1 MSTATQPRSS
11 ITPEVKRG
19 VTRWAIRETMGV
31 IMSAV
36 ILFLAAGRWDW
47 LWGWIAVVILAGWV
61 GATALAV
68 IPKSP
73 QLLAERV
80 GPRKGA
86 KAWDTA
92 IMSIVGLIILAV
104 YVVGGLDVR
113 NGWTIDFSPVAQAVG
128 AIVAALGYAVVVW
141 ATASNAYFSLI
152 VRIQQERGHAVATGG
167 PYRFVRH
174 PGYVGSIL
182 AYVGT
187 PVLLGSGWAILL
199 GAVSAL
205 LMIARTALEDK
216 TLQAELP
223 GYAEYAQDTRYR
235 LLPGVW

>member
-1 MSTATQPRSS
+1 MSGAKPVQSGMS
-11 ITPEVKRG
+11 PEVKRG

-36 ILFLAAGRWDW
+36 ILFLCAGRGDW
-47 LWGWIAVVILAGWV
+47 LWGWVAVIMRAGLV
-61 GATALAV
+61 RATALTV

-86 KAWDTA
+86 KTWDTA

-104 YVVGGLDVR
+104 YVVAGLDVR
-113 NGWTIDFSPVAQAVG
+113 NGWTTGFPVVAQSGGAV
-128 AIVAALGYAVVVW
+128 VTALGYVLVVW

-152 VRIQQERGHAVATGG
+152 VRIQAERGHTVVTGG

-187 PVLLGSGWAILL
+187 PVMLGSGWAILL
-199 GAVSAL
+199 GAASAL
-205 LMIARTALEDK
+205 LMIVRTALEDK
-216 TLQAELP
+216 TLQDELP
-223 GYAEYAQDTRYR
+223 GYAEYTQRTRYP
-235 LLPGVW
+235 LLPKGW

>member
-1 MSTATQPRSS
+1 
-11 ITPEVKRG
+11 
-19 VTRWAIRETMGV
+19 MGV

-36 ILFLAAGRWDW
+36 ILFVSAGRWDW
-47 LWGWIAVVILAGWV
+47 VWGWMAVIILAGWV

-92 IMSIVGLIILAV
+92 IMSVVGLIILAV
-104 YVVGGLDVR
+104 YVVAGLDVR
-113 NGWTIDFSPVAQAVG
+113 NGWTTGFSIVAQAVG
-128 AIVAALGYAVVVW
+128 AIATALGYALVVW

-152 VRIQQERGHAVATGG
+152 VRIQQERGHTVVTTG

-187 PVLLGSGWAILL
+187 PLMLGSAWAILL
-199 GAVSAL
+199 GAASAL
-205 LMIARTALEDK
+205 LMIARTTLEDR

-223 GYAEYAQDTRYR
+223 GYVEYTQRTRYR

>member
-1 MSTATQPRSS
+1 MSNATHIQSS
-11 ITPEVKRG
+11 MSPVVRRG
-19 VTRWAIRETMGV
+19 VTRWVLRETMGV

-36 ILFLAAGRWDW
+36 ILFVPAGRWDW
-47 LWGWIAVVILAGWV
+47 VWGWIAVMILAGWV

-68 IPKSP
+68 IPRSP

-104 YVVGGLDVR
+104 YVVAGLDVR
-113 NGWTIDFSPVAQAVG
+113 NGWTTGFSTIAQIVG
-128 AIVAALGYAVVVW
+128 AIVTALGYTLTVW
-141 ATASNAYFSLI
+141 ATASNPYFSLI
-152 VRIQQERGHAVATGG
+152 LRIQKERGHTVVTTG

-182 AYVGT
+182 AFGGT
-187 PVLLGSGWAILL
+187 PFLLGSGWAILL
-199 GAVSAL
+199 GAASAL
-205 LMIARTALEDK
+205 LMIVRTALEDK

-223 GYAEYAQDTRYR
+223 GYAEYTQHTRYR